1 MDVDDAGVVDD
12 GDEPLF
18 VGLVAV
24 SLLDFIRLLTFILF
38 DSLKLFD
45 TSAAFDASE
54 DGWSSSWII

>member
-54 DGWSSSWII
+54 DG